1 MDHDGLFKKLL
12 TTFFYE
18 FLDLFFHDLAALVD
32 LSQEPEFLDK
42 ETYLESTRTR
52 DLVVRLRLLDG
63 DAFFI
68 VHVEHEAQSTQD
80 FPARFFRYFTTLW
93 DRYHLPI
100 YPIAIF
106 SFPGQKPQ
114 PQSYAMEF
122 HDLRVLE
129 FRYMTVQLNRLN
141 WSEYVDKPNPVA
153 SALMARMKIRKRE
166 RPMVKL
172 QCLRLLATLR
182 LDKEKSGLISH
193 FVSSYLRLNSQE
205 MRVYEENLET
215 ISGQERRV
223 VMQYTNEWIE
233 QGIEQGIER
242 GIEQGIERGI
252 EQGRREGFEKAS
264 RRSLKYSLELKFGQA
279 ASALIARLPE
289 LGVDLLES
297 LQDALE
303 SGADLQQLEK
313 LVH

>member
-18 FLDLFFHDLAALVD
+18 FLELFFPDLAALVD
-32 LSQEPEFLDK
+32 RSQEPEFLDK
-42 ETYLESTRTR
+42 ETYKESTRTR

-106 SFPGQKPQ
+106 SFPGQKLQ
-114 PQSYAMEF
+114 PQSYSMEF
-122 HDLRVLE
+122 HDMRVLE

-153 SALMARMKIRKRE
+153 SALMARMKIRKHD
-166 RPMVKL
+166 RPLVKL

-182 LDKEKSGLISH
+182 LDQEKSGLISH
-193 FVSSYLRLNSQE
+193 FVGSYLRLNSQE

-215 ISGQERRV
+215 ISVQERQV

-233 QGIEQGIER
+233 QGFER
-242 GIEQGIERGI
+242 GIEKGL
-252 EQGRREGFEKAS
+252 EQGRREGSEKAS
-264 RRSLKYSLELKFGQA
+264 RRGLKCLLELKFAQGA
-279 ASALIARLPE
+279 APLIARLPD
-289 LGVDLLES
+289 LGLEILER

-313 LVH
+313 LVS

>member
-18 FLDLFFHDLAALVD
+18 FLDLFFPDLAALVD
-32 LSQEPEFLDK
+32 LSQQPEFLDK
-42 ETYLESTRTR
+42 ETYRESTRTR

-106 SFPGQKPQ
+106 SFPGQKLQ
-114 PQSYAMEF
+114 PQSYSMEF

-129 FRYMTVQLNRLN
+129 FRYMTVQLNRLD
-141 WSEYVDKPNPVA
+141 WSEYLDKHNPLA

-166 RPMVKL
+166 RPLVKL

-215 ISGQERRV
+215 IPVQERQV

-233 QGIEQGIER
+233 QGIEKGL
-242 GIEQGIERGI
+242 
-252 EQGRREGFEKAS
+252 EQGRREGSERAS
-264 RRSLKYSLELKFGQA
+264 RRGLRFALKIKFALA
-279 ASALIARLPE
+279 AAPLIARLPE
-289 LGVDLLES
+289 LELEVLER

-303 SGADLQQLEK
+303 SGADLRQLEK
-313 LVH
+313 LSGSGDQ

>member
-18 FLDLFFHDLAALVD
+18 FLELFFDDLTALVD
-32 LSQEPEFLDK
+32 RSQQPEFLDK
-42 ETYLESTRTR
+42 ETYKESTRTR

-68 VHVEHEAQSTQD
+68 IHVEHEAQSTRD

-100 YPIAIF
+100 YPIAVF
-106 SFPGQKPQ
+106 SFPGQKLQ
-114 PQSYAMEF
+114 PQSYSMEF
-122 HDLRVLE
+122 HDLTVLE
-129 FRYMTVQLNRLN
+129 FRYRTVQLNRLN
-141 WSEYVDKPNPVA
+141 WSQFVDKPNPVA

-166 RPMVKL
+166 RPIVRL

-205 MRVYEENLET
+205 MRVYEENLEA
-215 ISGQERRV
+215 IPVQERQV
-223 VMQYTNEWIE
+223 VVQYTNEW
-233 QGIEQGIER
+233 
-242 GIEQGIERGI
+242 IEQGIERGI
-252 EQGRREGFEKAS
+252 EQGRREGSEKAS
-264 RRSLKYSLELKFGQA
+264 RRGLKCLLELKFAQA
-279 ASALIARLPE
+279 AAPLVARLPE
-289 LGVDLLES
+289 LGLEILER

-313 LVH
+313 LVP

>member
-32 LSQEPEFLDK
+32 RSQQPEFLDK
-42 ETYLESTRTR
+42 ETYKESTRTR

-63 DAFFI
+63 EAFFI
-68 VHVEHEAQSTQD
+68 VHVEHEAQSSRD

-106 SFPGQKPQ
+106 SFPGKRLQ
-114 PQSYAMEF
+114 PQSYSMTF
-122 HDLRVLE
+122 HDLTVLE
-129 FRYMTVQLNRLN
+129 FRFMTVQLNRLN
-141 WSEYVDKPNPVA
+141 WSKFVDEPNPVA
-153 SALMARMKIRKRE
+153 SALMARMKIRKRD
-166 RPMVKL
+166 RPLVKL

-215 ISGQERRV
+215 IPVQERQV

-233 QGIEQGIER
+233 QG
-242 GIEQGIERGI
+242 
-252 EQGRREGFEKAS
+252 RREGSEKAS
-264 RRSLKYSLELKFGQA
+264 RRSLKYTLELKFAQA
-279 ASALIARLPE
+279 AAPLIARLPDLDLE
-289 LGVDLLES
+289 LLER

-313 LVH
+313 LVR

>member
-18 FLDLFFHDLAALVD
+18 FLELFFPALAALVD
-32 LSQEPEFLDK
+32 RSQEPEFLDK
-42 ETYLESTRTR
+42 EAYKESTRTR
-52 DLVVRLRLLDG
+52 DLVVRLALLNG

-68 VHVEHEAQSTQD
+68 VHIEHEAQSTQV
-80 FPARFFRYFTTLW
+80 FPARFVRYFTTLW

-106 SFPGQKPQ
+106 SFPGQKLR
-114 PQSYAMEF
+114 PQSYSMKF
-122 HDLRVLE
+122 HDLEVIE

-141 WSEYVDKPNPVA
+141 WSDYLDKPNPVA
-153 SALMARMKIRKRE
+153 SALMARMKIRKRD

-215 ISGQERRV
+215 IAMQERQV

-233 QGIEQGIER
+233 QGIEQG
-242 GIEQGIERGI
+242 
-252 EQGRREGFEKAS
+252 RREGSEKAS
-264 RRSLKYSLELKFGQA
+264 RRGLKLVLELRFAQA
-279 ASALIARLPE
+279 AAPLIARLPD
-289 LGVDLLES
+289 LGLDILER

-303 SGADLQQLEK
+303 SGADLQQLEQ
-313 LVH
+313 LPP